1 MDAIKVENLTKD
13 YGHGRGIFNVSF
25 AVTQGTT
32 LGFLG
37 PNGAGKSTTMRHLM
51 GFSRWQ
57 SGSATILGYD
67 CWQDYDKIKK
77 HIGYLPGEVSLPSG
91 LKGNEFIKMM
101 EGLRQ
106 AKDEARVKYLLE
118 KFDLNPNQNVKKMSI
133 GEKRKIAVV
142 TAFMADPEILLLDE
156 PTSGLDPMMQETFIE
171 FIKEEKARGKTILL
185 SSHIFSEV
193 EALCDNIAIIKD
205 GKIVSMVKADD
216 IKHNLRKTF
225 KLTFDSRNTYQNFVK
240 NEKFEIKAKFEK
252 ENAVAIIVEDAQ
264 IQKFLAAIKHYCL
277 TDFEEITTSLESYF
291 MHFYKSDKTFGGI
304 K

>member
-13 YGHGRGIFNVSF
+13 YGHGRGIYNVTFS
-25 AVTQGTT
+25 VPQGTT

-67 CWQDYDKIKK
+67 CWQDYDKIKQ
-77 HIGYLPGEVSLPSG
+77 HIGYLPGEVSLPAG
-91 LKGNEFIKMM
+91 LKGNEFIQMM
-101 EGLRQ
+101 QNLRKV
-106 AKDEARVKYLLE
+106 KDDQRVKYLLE
-118 KFDLNPNQNVKKMSI
+118 KFDLDPNQNVKKMSI

-142 TAFMADPEILLLDE
+142 TAFMSDPEILLLDE
-156 PTSGLDPMMQETFIE
+156 PTSGLDPVMQEIFID
-171 FIKEEKARGKTILL
+171 FIREEKARGKTILL

-205 GKIVSMVKADD
+205 GKIVSIIKADD
-216 IKHNLRKTF
+216 VKHNLRKTF
-225 KLTFDSRNTYQNFVK
+225 KLTFDSKTTYQNFLK
-240 NEKFEIKAKFEK
+240 NEKFEIKEKFDK
-252 ENAVAIIVEDAQ
+252 ENAVAIIVEDPQ
-264 IQKFLAAIKHYCL
+264 MQKFMSVMTKYKL
-277 TDFEEITTSLESYF
+277 TQFDEITATLESYF
-291 MHFYKSDKTFGGI
+291 MHFYKSDKKFGGI